1 MAAYWPEFIAIA
13 LAHLLAVASPG
24 PDFAIVTRQCVL
36 SGTRAGVW
44 TSVGVG
50 SAILLHV
57 SYCLLGVALLLSSSP
72 QLFDVMKLLAAAYLT
87 YIGVRALRSKGFSI
101 DQDDFAA
108 AKNFSRRQAVIQGF
122 LTNGLNPKATL
133 FFLALFTVVID
144 PATPVIVQVF
154 YGLYLAVAT
163 FIWFALLSLFL
174 GHRLVRERMLRL
186 GIWFERAMGVLLI
199 FLALQIALT
208 LSA

>member
-1 MAAYWPEFIAIA
+1 MTAYWPEFFAIA

-44 TSVGVG
+44 TAIGVG

-72 QLFDVMKLLAAAYLT
+72 QLFNAMKLLAAAYLF
-87 YIGVRALRSKGFSI
+87 YLGVRALSSQGVTLKHDEIATAEKFSPP
-101 DQDDFAA
+101 
-108 AKNFSRRQAVIQGF
+108 QAVMRGF

-144 PATPVIVQVF
+144 PATPVLIQVF

-163 FIWFALLSLFL
+163 FLWFAMLSLFL
-174 GHRLVRERMLRL
+174 GHRLVRERMLQL
-186 GIWFERAMGVLLI
+186 GIWFERAMGAVLIL
-199 FLALQIALT
+199 LALQIALT
-208 LSA
+208 LRT

>member
-1 MAAYWPEFIAIA
+1 MTAYWPEFFAIA

-44 TSVGVG
+44 TAVGVG

-57 SYCLLGVALLLSSSP
+57 GYCLLGVALLLSSSP
-72 QLFDVMKLLAAAYLT
+72 QLFNVMKLLAAAYLF
-87 YIGVRALRSKGFSI
+87 YIGVRALRSKGFVFEK
-101 DQDDFAA
+101 DQFVAA
-108 AKNFSRRQAVIQGF
+108 ENFSPHQAVVQGF

-144 PATPVIVQVF
+144 PATPLIIQVF

-163 FIWFALLSLFL
+163 FVWFALLSLFL
-174 GHRLVRERMLRL
+174 GHRLVRDRMLRL
-186 GIWFERAMGVLLI
+186 GIWFERAMGALLI
-199 FLALQIALT
+199 LLALQITLT
-208 LSA
+208 LRA